1 MRQTAQLRSLLEPGD
16 TGKAG
21 QLKKIPPRI
30 CGAGT
35 RGGSLNERADGAP
48 SPNACRFESGLPHQR
63 RNGRRSPIVKMGQD
77 GCGATLPPES
87 VPVKIRQIWREW
99 HTLVRFR
106 RPPDVPLDILL
117 TEMKGHTS
125 RWPGGE
131 RRSPEAVFRAA
142 GKWDGSRVG
151 LPRQGLADE
160 RRGKKARGRNPPVP
174 IFDSQRGRSD
184 RCRPRWGSAPE
195 TGHCYRKY
203 QRGTSK

>member
-117 TEMKGHTS
+117 SARKSKATPADGL
-125 RWPGGE
+125 
-131 RRSPEAVFRAA
+131 AARAA
-142 GKWDGSRVG
+142 PRKPCSGRLENGTAPGWGCSGGCSG
-151 LPRQGLADE
+151 LH
-160 RRGKKARGRNPPVP
+160 RGKKARGRNPPVP
-174 IFDSQRGRSD
+174 IFDSRSGRSD
-184 RCRPRWGSAPE
+184 RCRPPWGSAPE
-195 TGHCYRKY
+195 TGHC
-203 QRGTSK
+203 